1 MRGVQPTR
9 ADSRQAGQPEA
20 PPARGSRRWSRPV
33 LGPAAFL
40 RRYWLPAS
48 SLLFLLVGLLARVV
62 PAMTAWSERIWLAGL
77 VVTGTPVVLHTLRG
91 MLRGRFAADI
101 VAMLAILTALI
112 LGEPLPGLVVVLMQ
126 TGGEALERYAE
137 GQASAAVRALEAQ
150 APRIAHR
157 IVGGNI
163 QDVPVDRVAVG
174 DTLLVRPGEMI
185 PCDAVVVKGRSHVD
199 ASRLTGEPV
208 PISAAPGVPL
218 MSGSINGEEPITVR
232 ATAISRESQYARIV
246 ELVRSAQASKS
257 PLQRLADRYAV
268 WFTPL
273 TLAVASLAYLLS
285 GDVIRVLAV
294 LVVATPCPLILATPV
309 AIIGGIN
316 QAARRQIIVRHGTA
330 LEQLGK
336 TRVAVFDKTGTL
348 TIGMPQVS
356 RVVPAP
362 GFTVQEILAL
372 TGAVEQESSHLLART
387 LVDAA
392 ERAGVRFAPALHV
405 KETPGRGVRGV
416 VDGRQVAIGS
426 RPYIVED
433 VGANAAALS
442 ALDQQTAGLR
452 AYVAIDGRVAGVV
465 EYADQLRPNLTAFFQ
480 EMDRLGFERTIL
492 LSGDHESNVE
502 AVARS
507 LGITEAHG
515 ELLPQDKVRVVK
527 ELVADGEKVL
537 MVGDGINDAP
547 ALSSATVGVALAGHG
562 GGILAEAADVV
573 ILVDE
578 LSRVAD
584 AVHISRR
591 ALRIALQSIWIG
603 LGLSGGAMI
612 FAALGFIPPTV
623 GAFLQEG
630 IDVGV
635 ILNALRASR

>member
-1 MRGVQPTR
+1 M
-9 ADSRQAGQPEA
+9 
-20 PPARGSRRWSRPV
+20 
-33 LGPAAFL
+33 LGPVAFV

-48 SLLFLLVGLLARVV
+48 SLVFLLVGLAVRAV
-62 PAMTAWSERIWLAGL
+62 PALTEWSERIWLAGL

-101 VAMLAILTALI
+101 VAMLAILTAVS

-137 GQASAAVRALEAQ
+137 GQASAAVRALEEQ

-157 IVGGNI
+157 VVDEDI
-163 QDVPVDRVAVG
+163 QDVPVERVVVG

-185 PCDAVVVKGRSHVD
+185 PCDGVVVEGRSHVD
-199 ASRLTGEPV
+199 TSRLTGEPV
-208 PISAAPGVPL
+208 PISAAPGVRL
-218 MSGSINGEEPITVR
+218 MSGSLNGEAPITVR

-273 TLAVASLAYLLS
+273 TLAVAGLAYVLS

-392 ERAGVRFAPALHV
+392 KHAGIRFSTALHV
-405 KETPGRGVRGV
+405 KEAPGRGVRGV
-416 VDGRQVAIGS
+416 VDGRRVAIGS
-426 RPYIVED
+426 RPYIVEE
-433 VGANAAALS
+433 VGANGAALS
-442 ALDQQTAGLR
+442 ALDRETAGLR
-452 AYVAIDGRVAGVV
+452 AYVAVDGRVAGVV
-465 EYADQLRPNLTAFFQ
+465 EYADQLRPNLAAFFQ
-480 EMDRLGFERTIL
+480 EMEGLGFERTIL

-507 LGITEAHG
+507 LGITEARG
-515 ELLPQDKVRVVK
+515 ELLPQDKVQAVK
-527 ELVADGEKVL
+527 RLVADGEKVL

-603 LGLSGGAMI
+603 LGLSGGAMV

-623 GAFLQEG
+623 GAFLQEA

-635 ILNALRASR
+635 ILNALRASH

>member
-9 ADSRQAGQPEA
+9 ADSRQAGQQSA
-20 PPARGSRRWSRPV
+20 PPAGGSRRWSRPV
-33 LGPAAFL
+33 LSPAAFV

-48 SLLFLLVGLLARVV
+48 SLVFLLVGFVARAV
-62 PAMTAWSERIWLAGL
+62 PAMTAWSERIWFAGL

-101 VAMLAILTALI
+101 VAMLAILTAVI

-137 GQASAAVRALEAQ
+137 GQASAAVRALEEQ

-157 IVGGNI
+157 IVDEHI
-163 QDVPVDRVAVG
+163 EDVPVERVAVG

-185 PCDAVVVKGRSHVD
+185 PCDAVVVKGRSDVD

-218 MSGSINGEEPITVR
+218 MSGSLNGEEPITVR

-273 TLAVASLAYLLS
+273 TLAVAGLAYVLS

-362 GFTVQEILAL
+362 GFAVPEILAL
-372 TGAVEQESSHLLART
+372 AGAVEQESSHLLART

-392 ERAGVRFAPALHV
+392 ERAGVRFPAALHV
-405 KETPGRGVRGV
+405 KEAPGRGVRGV

-426 RPYIVED
+426 RPYIVEE
-433 VGANAAALS
+433 VGANGVALS

-452 AYVAIDGRVAGVV
+452 AYVAVDGKVAGVV
-465 EYADQLRPNLTAFFQ
+465 EYADQLRPNLAAFFQ

-507 LGITEAHG
+507 LGITEARG

-603 LGLSGGAMI
+603 LGLSGGAMV

-623 GAFLQEG
+623 GAFLQEA